1 MEEIFSAYDKW
12 NGLIPLFGG
21 IYVSL
26 IAFKVI
32 NPNKKNPEKMEI
44 WHKRFG
50 PMMKVI
56 GPLVVLFGIITLT
69 GMLNP

>member
-12 NGLIPLFGG
+12 NGLIPLLGG

-32 NPNKKNPEKMEI
+32 NPNKKHPEKMDL

-56 GPLVVLFGIITLT
+56 GPLVALFGIAHLLGIFST
-69 GMLNP
+69 